1 MVMINYLIFIGTA
14 IILFIS
20 FRAIRMVSHRVQM
33 LQRFYPML
41 VAIELSVWIAFV
53 FWLINRFLQTKAYY
67 NELVLVLV
75 ITSVVLLVWYYI
87 KDVIAGF
94 IFRIKH
100 NPKAGQHLQSIEANG
115 VIKRLAVSQLFVEG
129 EGREVIRIPYS
140 KLLDKSLSLDTGDS
154 PSASEAVLQ
163 LNNTGGDSS
172 TFIERKIRIAL
183 LQSPWCVPGKPI
195 RIKFLSEPKKVI
207 EITLHLIDRS
217 FVEAAKNK
225 LEGIFNKELT

>member
-1 MVMINYLIFIGTA
+1 MINYLIFIGTA
-14 IILFIS
+14 LLLFVS
-20 FRAIRMVSHRVQM
+20 FRAIRMVSHRVTM

-41 VAIELSVWIAFV
+41 VAIELGFWIAFI
-53 FWLINRFLQTKAYY
+53 FWLVNRFLQTKAYY

-100 NPKAGQHLQSIEANG
+100 NPKVGQHLQSIEANG
-115 VIKRLAVSQLFVEG
+115 VIKKLAVSQLFVEG

-163 LNNTGGDSS
+163 LDVARGDDP
-172 TFIERKIRIAL
+172 TILERKIRTAL

-195 RIKFLSEPKKVI
+195 RIEFLTEPKQCV
-207 EITLHLIDRS
+207 EISLHLLDKS
-217 FVEAAKNK
+217 YLEAARSK
-225 LEGIFNKELT
+225 LSSLFVANLPH